1 MKTLILVRHAK
12 SSWDDPSVDDR
23 DRPLNG
29 RGRKDA
35 PVMGERLAHLGIQP
49 DLILSSPAVR
59 ALTTAEI
66 FAKALD
72 YKRKKIVV
80 DERIYGTTP
89 ATLLKLFHALNDEVT
104 CAMLFGHNPELSDLA
119 HDFSPQIDDLPSC
132 AVVEMHFDVKAWPQ
146 ISAHTL
152 KRIELHLSK
161 KEK

>member
-12 SSWDDPSVDDR
+12 SSWDDPSLKDR

-29 RGRKDA
+29 RGKKDA
-35 PVMGERLAHLGIQP
+35 PAMGERLAKLGIQP

-80 DERIYGTTP
+80 DEQIYATTP
-89 ATLLKLFHALNDEVT
+89 ATLLNIIHTINDEVK
-104 CAMLFGHNPELSDLA
+104 CAMLFGHNPEFSDLA
-119 HDFSPQIDDLPSC
+119 NALSSQVNDLPTC
-132 AVVEMHFDVKAWPQ
+132 AVVEMHFDVKTWPA
-146 ISAHTL
+146 ISRETL
-152 KRIELHLSK
+152 KSCELHLPK
-161 KEK
+161 KA